1 MRDKAISRITDR
13 TTLMSGDLMKNESG
27 TAYGLVILAALL
39 VVGTLFIA
47 ILAPLINGMIDV
59 YNYQIGDGYVS
70 EQRGD
75 AMDFLLVLWRGIPVW
90 VFFAF
95 CAWGIVR
102 ALEQRS
108 SGVG

>member
-1 MRDKAISRITDR
+1 
-13 TTLMSGDLMKNESG
+13 MSGDLIKNEHG
-27 TAYGLVILAALL
+27 TAYGLVILATLL
-39 VVGTLFIA
+39 IVGTLFIA
-47 ILAPLINGMIDV
+47 LIAPLINGMIDV

-75 AMDFLLVLWRGIPVW
+75 AMDFLLALWKGLPVW
-90 VFFAF
+90 VIFGFI
-95 CAWGIVR
+95 AWGLVR